1 MSLRF
6 SRQYS
11 SRCCPIKWCAYLS
24 LLASA
29 SPLCFSRSHLHS
41 PALLSNPHVAQAS
54 SSARAAA
61 GTAAASLPAL
71 REGPLDALRENG
83 ATSFRETA
91 LALHPVQAVQAQQ
104 LANEWDTSLRLAAM
118 AHGQAAA
125 MQRRL
130 DRAALSQIRRLPGGA
145 PSSHALLD
153 AYLGR
158 DGRVGVEDVL
168 NDPELRALGAA
179 SGDLS
184 DPK

>member
-1 MSLRF
+1 MVRCL
-6 SRQYS
+6 S
-11 SRCCPIKWCAYLS
+11 SPA
-24 LLASA
+24 LLAVSA
-29 SPLCFSRSHLHS
+29 SPTRFSRSHLHS
-41 PALLSNPHVAQAS
+41 RHRSSPTPCLPQAS